1 MLGKEIVRE
10 RKCTHRSSASILLQY
25 NTLLNVGVIIRI
37 VLVWALRLIMAV
49 FNENT
54 LIGSELLEKKTVNQS
69 TTTKPPDRLRVW
81 GRPLM
86 DQMEM
91 EG

>member
-1 MLGKEIVRE
+1 
-10 RKCTHRSSASILLQY
+10 
-25 NTLLNVGVIIRI
+25 
-37 VLVWALRLIMAV
+37 MAV

-54 LIGSELLEKKTVNQS
+54 LMGSELLEKKKTVNQS
-69 TTTKPPDRLRVW
+69 TTTTKPPDRLRVW